1 MGRANPPDEP
11 FRQAQGRGPVEAA
24 RFVGDDSPY
33 LLIPMLPHLDR
44 KLLRDLKRLKGQA
57 AAVSLVM
64 ACGLAMLIM
73 ARSLIHSLETTRS
86 EYYQTNHFADVFA
99 SLKRAPNYLVDRIR
113 AIPGVA
119 TAQTDLAVPVT
130 LDLPGI
136 AEPAGGTV
144 RSLPDFGEPELNR
157 LFLRRG
163 RWLAAG
169 ARGEVLVGE
178 AFAKANALN
187 PGDTL
192 AFLLNGR
199 RQVFRIAGI
208 VLSPEYIF
216 EARPGVALP
225 DSRTYGF
232 FWMPYK
238 EVATAWD
245 LYGAFNR
252 VSLTLAPGAD
262 EKSVLAAL
270 DNLLRPY
277 GGFGA
282 FGRKDHP
289 SHIRVTDEIRVLTI
303 LSIGF
308 PTIFLG
314 VAAFMT
320 NAVLTRLLALQRE
333 QIAILKAFGFT
344 NRQIVVHYL
353 KFAFVMVVAGVVFG
367 LLGGIALGHKLVV
380 MYELFFRFPDLHFR
394 LDGNAVALALTVGLG
409 AVTLGV
415 LGAVRKAAKLPPAEA
430 MRPEPP
436 ANFRPAFIERTG
448 VARLLTHSFRIAVRN
463 LERRPLQA
471 VFTVTGLALATALLI
486 LPNTFKAGIRDV
498 LDFKWDVVQRQD
510 IMLGLVEPSSARI
523 APELAQLPGVLSLEP
538 ARSAAVRISFQ
549 GRSRQIGIRSLLP
562 GGMHNRAVDSSGHE
576 ISPPDY
582 GVIVSAKLAAVLGA
596 QAGDTVVL
604 ESLEGRRAVAAVPL
618 VALAEDFTGITAYMD
633 QHAINRFLGEGD
645 VITGAT
651 IVLDR
656 AKRAEFLAALK
667 GIPRVSTVVI
677 KESLRQSFR
686 ETTAK
691 SMGLIQS
698 IYLTFAVIV
707 AFGVIYN
714 NARISLAERAREL
727 ATLRVIGMTRREVGA
742 VLVVELVILALLAV
756 PCGLLLGTGLTTVII
771 GTINTE
777 TIRLPLVFTTY
788 TYSFAV
794 IVVIIASTLSA
805 LVVLRKLNQ
814 LDLIAAL
821 KAPE

>member
-1 MGRANPPDEP
+1 
-11 FRQAQGRGPVEAA
+11 
-24 RFVGDDSPY
+24 
-33 LLIPMLPHLDR
+33 MLPHLDR

-73 ARSLIHSLETTRS
+73 ARSLIHSLDGTRA
-86 EYYQTNHFADVFA
+86 EYYLTNHFADVFA
-99 SLKRAPNYLVDRIR
+99 SLKRAPNYLIDRIR

-119 TAQTDLAVPVT
+119 TVQTDLSVPVT

-136 AEPAGGTV
+136 AEPAGGQV

-163 RWLAAG
+163 RWLDSG
-169 ARGEVLVGE
+169 SRGEVLVGE
-178 AFAKANALN
+178 AFAKANGIG

-192 AFLLNGR
+192 AVLLNGR
-199 RQVFRIAGI
+199 RQTFRIAGV

-216 EARPGVALP
+216 ESRPGAALP
-225 DSRTYGF
+225 DSRTYGI

-238 EVATAWD
+238 DVATAWD

-252 VSLTLAPGAD
+252 VSLTLAPHAS
-262 EKSVLAAL
+262 EKDVIAAV
-270 DNLLRPY
+270 DDLLRPY

-289 SHIRVTDEIRVLTI
+289 SHIRVSDEIRVLEI

-353 KFAFVMVVAGVVFG
+353 KFAFVMVAAGVIFG
-367 LLGGIALGHKLVV
+367 LVGGWVLGKKLVV
-380 MYELFFRFPDLHFR
+380 MYELFFRFPDLSFR
-394 LDGNAVALALTVGLG
+394 LDGNAVGTSLAVGLG
-409 AVTLGV
+409 AVTVGV
-415 LGAVRKAAKLPPAEA
+415 LGAVRKAAQLPPAEA

-436 ANFRPAFIERTG
+436 AHFKPAFIERIG
-448 VARLLTHSFRIAVRN
+448 LAKLFSHSFRIAVRN

-471 VFTVTGLALATALLI
+471 FFTVAGLALATGLLI
-486 LPNTFKAGIRDV
+486 LPNSFKAGIREV
-498 LDFKWDVVQRQD
+498 LDFQWDVVQRQD
-510 IMLGLVEPSSARI
+510 INLGLVEPSSARL
-523 APELAQLPGVLSLEP
+523 AHELEQLPGVISLEP
-538 ARSAAVRISFQ
+538 ARSAPVRIQFQ
-549 GRSRQIGIRSLLP
+549 GRSRQIGLRSLLP
-562 GGMHNRAVDSSGHE
+562 GGQHSRAVDQAGHE
-576 ISPPDY
+576 IPPPAY
-582 GVIVSAKLAAVLGA
+582 GVILSAKLASVLGA
-596 QAGDTVVL
+596 QIGDMLVL
-604 ESLEGRRAVAAVPL
+604 ESLEGRRNIANLPL
-618 VALAEDFTGITAYMD
+618 VALAEDFTGIAAYMD
-633 QHAINRFLGEGD
+633 LHAINRFLGEGD
-645 VITGAT
+645 VITGAS
-651 IVLDR
+651 IGLDM
-656 AKRAEFLAALK
+656 AKRAEFLLALK
-667 GIPRVSTVVI
+667 GIPRVSSVVI
-677 KESLRQSFR
+677 KESLRRSFR

-691 SMGLIQS
+691 SMGMLQS

-727 ATLRVIGMTRREVGA
+727 ATLRVIGMTQREVGA
-742 VLVVELVILALLAV
+742 VLVIELVLLALVALPA
-756 PCGLLLGTGLTTVII
+756 GLLLGTGLTTLIV
-771 GTINTE
+771 GTVSTE

-788 TYSFAV
+788 TYAFAV
-794 IVVIIASTLSA
+794 VVVIIASALSA
-805 LVVLRKLNQ
+805 FVVLRKLKQ